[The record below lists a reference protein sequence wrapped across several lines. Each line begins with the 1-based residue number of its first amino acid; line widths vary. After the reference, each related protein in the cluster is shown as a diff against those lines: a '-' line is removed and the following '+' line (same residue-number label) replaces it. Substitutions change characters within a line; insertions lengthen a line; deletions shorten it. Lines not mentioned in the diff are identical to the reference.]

1 MGRIVAQTYFAQSAG
16 CVASLLIRPTSPDS
30 AHRNRVCRYGGVLAI
45 EHGALGI

>member
-16 CVASLLIRPTSPDS
+16 CVASLLIRPTSPDG
-30 AHRNRVCRYGGVLAI
+30 AHRNRVYRYGGVLAI